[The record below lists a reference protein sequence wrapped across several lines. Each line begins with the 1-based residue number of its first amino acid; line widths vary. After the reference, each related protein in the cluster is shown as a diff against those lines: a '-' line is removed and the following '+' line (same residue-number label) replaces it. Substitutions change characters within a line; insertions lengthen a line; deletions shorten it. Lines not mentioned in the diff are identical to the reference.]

1 MSEWPLSALDVSLQE
16 HRHYC
21 CVLRAARHPAGDHLS
36 DGTLG
41 TFLGGVGAPPE
52 SRLVFQVVNVTG
64 NQDICF
70 YNFLCAHPL
79 GALRWV
85 GTQVAHSPLGPLV

>member
-1 MSEWPLSALDVSLQE
+1 MLSLQE
-16 HRHYC
+16 YRHYR
-21 CVLRAARHPAGDHLS
+21 CVLRAAGHPAGDHLS
-36 DGTLG
+36 DGTRTASLILKRFFVCVG
-41 TFLGGVGAPPE
+41 TSPE
-52 SRLVFQVVNVTG
+52 SVIVFQVVNVTG

-85 GTQVAHSPLGPLV
+85 GLQVSDSQLGAFI